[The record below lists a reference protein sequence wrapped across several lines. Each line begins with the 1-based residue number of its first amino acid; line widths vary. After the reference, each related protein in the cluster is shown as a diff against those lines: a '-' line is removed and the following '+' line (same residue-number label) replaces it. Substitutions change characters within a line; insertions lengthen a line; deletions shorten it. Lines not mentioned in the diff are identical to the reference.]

1 MTLPLFNVS
10 FSLSLSVEGVYLLA
24 SDAAVQAKGS
34 ISINLFSDNHIAV
47 QVYAASRLDGSYN
60 FDRSVEVD
68 LMVALD
74 APGSLV
80 GRRVG
85 VSGSVVVARHV

>member
-1 MTLPLFNVS
+1 M
-10 FSLSLSVEGVYLLA
+10 SVEAVYLLA
-24 SDAAVQAKGS
+24 SDASVQAKGS
-34 ISINLFSDNHIAV
+34 ISINLFSDDNIAV
-47 QVYAASRLDGSYN
+47 QVDAASRLDRSHN
-60 FDRSVEVD
+60 LNRSVEVD